1 MTHLHLCLVSKQPS
15 PNLTP
20 LLDPAIPADEVIL
33 LHTAHFK
40 PQAEWLAQ
48 ALAFYQVK
56 SRFIQLPSHEDL
68 AQLRDFF
75 IELIAQL
82 HRDIPNLRLY
92 ANLTS
97 GTKPMSLALYEV
109 ALMTEADGSQAYY
122 VNMDDS
128 LSWYLPKDQ
137 PRHPL
142 ADRIKLTP
150 FLIAHGWQPVEKP
163 QGSRYPQWRALVET
177 WGADMRHWRKPL
189 TQLNSIAVSANNPQ
203 LQSEPIKKLDEP
215 LQHLL
220 NTLQQA
226 GLLTRNKH
234 RVTFAHADARFFC
247 NGGWLEE
254 LVFHSLKQLSASE
267 RKIQDIALGL
277 EIQSQQNDIKNE
289 LDTAVLHDNK
299 LIIIECK
306 THNTKKNTQAIRDS
320 LYKLDTLT
328 EIGGVAGRGILISMH
343 PVTKSDQKR
352 ANQYRIPII
361 QGEQIENLKAH
372 LQALL

>member
-40 PQAEWLAQ
+40 PQAEWLAK
-48 ALAFYQVK
+48 ALSFYQVK
-56 SRFIQLPSHEDL
+56 SRFLQLPSHEDL
-68 AQLRDFF
+68 GQLRAFF

-82 HRDIPNLRLY
+82 HRDIPDLRLY

-109 ALMTEADGSQAYY
+109 ALMTETEGSQAYY
-122 VNMDDS
+122 VNMDDT
-128 LSWYLPKDQ
+128 LSWYLPKDK
-137 PRHPL
+137 PRHAI

-150 FLIAHGWQPVEKP
+150 FLIAHGWQPVEPP
-163 QGSRYPQWRALVET
+163 QGSRYPQWRTLVET
-177 WGADMRHWRKPL
+177 WGANLRYWRKPL

-203 LQSEPIKKLDEP
+203 HQSEPIKKLDEP
-215 LQHLL
+215 LQQLL
-220 NTLQQA
+220 NALQQA
-226 GLLTRNKH
+226 GLLTRKKH
-234 RVTFAHADARFFC
+234 SVTFAHADARFFC

-254 LVFHSLKQLSASE
+254 LVFHTLKQLRAGE

-306 THNTKKNTQAIRDS
+306 THNTKKNNQAIRDS

-361 QGEQIENLKAH
+361 QGDQIEHLKAQ